1 MRNIVL
7 ITLDSVRAD
16 HCSFMGYHRETT
28 PTLDRMARRG
38 LYFENAIVAS
48 LPTTP
53 SMASVFTA
61 TYPTA
66 NAVPLIPYEWRK
78 ELNIK
83 RTLAELL
90 SEYGYSTGAFHSNP
104 AVSQFFGLNKGFRDF
119 HYLGIEKENPT
130 LNLIKNFFKWL
141 KKEERW
147 AHWEKYYNKIISWIE
162 NIKEPFFIWI
172 LLIDTHVPYFPPK
185 KYRIWGARSTLYLL
199 YLNYKISKID
209 WNKEQFNESEDIL
222 NKIEKKKIIGAY
234 DSSIRYADEFI
245 KRLWK
250 DLEKYDPIFIVH
262 ADHGDGFSEHGF
274 YWHPPRL
281 YEEIIHVPLVIY
293 NADLKGRITKPVSL
307 LGLAPTILE
316 LVKYKNNNFGSK
328 TLLDDSEKWVI
339 TQANVNNK
347 IRLAVRL
354 KDWKYITGQKE
365 YNELY
370 NLKKDPQE
378 QENVI
383 DEYPDLVKEFK
394 KIAGRHIR
402 QELEKINIKRAI
414 KGSIKYEKF

>member
-199 YLNYKISKID
+199 Y
-209 WNKEQFNESEDIL
+209 
-222 NKIEKKKIIGAY
+222 
-234 DSSIRYADEFI
+234 
-245 KRLWK
+245 
-250 DLEKYDPIFIVH
+250 
-262 ADHGDGFSEHGF
+262 
-274 YWHPPRL
+274 
-281 YEEIIHVPLVIY
+281 
-293 NADLKGRITKPVSL
+293 
-307 LGLAPTILE
+307 
-316 LVKYKNNNFGSK
+316 
-328 TLLDDSEKWVI
+328 
-339 TQANVNNK
+339 
-347 IRLAVRL
+347 
-354 KDWKYITGQKE
+354 
-365 YNELY
+365 
-370 NLKKDPQE
+370 
-378 QENVI
+378 
-383 DEYPDLVKEFK
+383 
-394 KIAGRHIR
+394 
-402 QELEKINIKRAI
+402 
-414 KGSIKYEKF
+414 